1 MPSINQRALVAYSAK
16 QMYDLVNDYESYPQ
30 FLPGC
35 IAAKTL
41 QQVENEMIG
50 ELTISKA
57 GIRQVFATKNQLMP
71 NQEIKMQLV
80 SGPFKQLQG
89 KWTFREIDEQCCE
102 IALQLEFEFSNPI
115 IAFAFG
121 QIFSQLT
128 ARMIEAFKQ
137 RAKDVYRD

>member
-1 MPSINQRALVAYSAK
+1 MPSVNQRALVPYSAK
-16 QMYDLVNDYESYPQ
+16 QMYDLVNDYENYPH

-35 IAAKTL
+35 IATKTL
-41 QQVENEMIG
+41 QKVDNEIIG
-50 ELTISKA
+50 QLTISKA
-57 GIRQVFATKNQLMP
+57 GICQVFATRNQLIP
-71 NQEIKMQLV
+71 HQEIKMQLV

-128 ARMIEAFKQ
+128 IKMIEAFKQ
-137 RAKDVYRD
+137 RARDVYCD